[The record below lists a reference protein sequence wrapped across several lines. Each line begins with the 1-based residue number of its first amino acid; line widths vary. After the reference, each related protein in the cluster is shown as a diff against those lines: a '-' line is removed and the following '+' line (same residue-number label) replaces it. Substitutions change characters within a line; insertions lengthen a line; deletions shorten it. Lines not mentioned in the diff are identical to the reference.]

1 MNEKVIFQKC
11 SVVKDGIANHRN
23 EWTEDSCCFATIGGE
38 GLASSREAETA
49 GTVVEDVGMTVTV
62 RYCKKTAGIRSV
74 THRILFRDQ
83 VYDIVSV
90 DHLNYKKKCL
100 KFTCRKVADVIMEGL
115 EEYAQPAAD
124 DMKKAVKKAGTQAR
138 KDIQENAPVKT
149 GAYAKSW
156 AVKTTKETA
165 NAMEIVV
172 HSRNRYQLAHLLEF
186 GHALRKGGRTRAF
199 PHIAPAEE
207 RAAQTLEREVEKA
220 LR

>member
-1 MNEKVIFQKC
+1 M
-11 SVVKDGIANHRN
+11 
-23 EWTEDSCCFATIGGE
+23 
-38 GLASSREAETA
+38 A
-49 GTVVEDVGMTVTV
+49 GDRCTVSQM
-62 RYCKKTAGIRSV
+62 
-74 THRILFRDQ
+74 
-83 VYDIVSV
+83 
-90 DHLNYKKKCL
+90 
-100 KFTCRKVADVIMEGL
+100 ADVIMEGL
-115 EEYAQPAAD
+115 EEYAQLAAD

-138 KDIQENAPVKT
+138 KDIQENAPVMT

-156 AVKTTKETA
+156 AAKTTKKTA

-172 HSRNRYQLAHLLEF
+172 YSRNRYQLAHLLEF